1 MTITVYAQK
10 DFAVNLLVNIIQM
23 ELHIVPVAIVVL
35 DVSDEII
42 SALS

>member
-23 ELHIVPVAIVVL
+23 ELHIVPVASVVL
-35 DVSDEII
+35 DVPDAI
-42 SALS
+42 SALL